1 MSFRNLLVALVAVC
15 AFAQTPEYLPLQA
28 GNQWIYRSSGPGEG
42 LVVEVA
48 RTQTVGDRTYYE
60 LAGLPEGP
68 VWLRATGNGDYVAYD
83 PETRQERPWLAF
95 STAEGVRFPA
105 GTHGCN
111 PNATIVSKSFRGVY
125 SLGEFGNLARIR
137 YEPGPCADGGLESE
151 LWLPWVGLLQR
162 TELTIAGPRTYELVY
177 ARINGVLMLTTPS
190 TSFGITSDPPRYTP
204 LGRPESLTVR
214 LTLRHSFGLPLEL
227 TFPSGQSFDFVL
239 RNEKGDEVY
248 RWSATRGF
256 PAVVQNLRV
265 QGEKNWQAVLPLAAI
280 APGKYLLEGFLTTN
294 PIVYRAQMAVE
305 IRPGF

>member
-1 MSFRNLLVALVAVC
+1 MNFRNLLIASLAVC
-15 AFAQTPEYLPLQA
+15 AFAQTPEYLPLQV

-42 LVVEVA
+42 WVVEVA
-48 RTQTVGDRTYYE
+48 RTQAVGDRTYYE

-68 VWLRATGNGDYVAYD
+68 VWLRATGAGDYVAYD

-105 GTHGCN
+105 GVSPCN
-111 PNATIVSKSFRGVY
+111 PFATIVTKSFRGGF
-125 SLGEFGNLARIR
+125 SLGEYENLARVL
-137 YEPGPCADGGLESE
+137 YPPGPCADAGIGSD

-177 ARINGVLMLTTPS
+177 ARINGVLLLTTPS
-190 TSFGITSDPPRYTP
+190 TSFGITADPPRYTP

-248 RWSATRGF
+248 RWSATRLF

-265 QGEKNWQAVLPLAAI
+265 QGEKNWQAVLPLTAL
-280 APGKYLLEGFLTTN
+280 APGKYTVEGFLTTN